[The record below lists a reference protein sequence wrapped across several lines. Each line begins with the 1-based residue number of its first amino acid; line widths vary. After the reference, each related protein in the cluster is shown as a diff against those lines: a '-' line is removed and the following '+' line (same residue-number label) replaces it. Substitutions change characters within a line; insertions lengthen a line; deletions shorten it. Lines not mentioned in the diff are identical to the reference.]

1 VRRIAKYRSAMMAQE
16 TIEKNKRR
24 TRTPLETYPDRE
36 MIFIIDESHPSTCK
50 SKVVSK
56 NRKKDPPVF

>member
-1 VRRIAKYRSAMMAQE
+1 MMAQE
-16 TIEKNKRR
+16 TIEKNRRR
-24 TRTPLETYPDRE
+24 TRTPLETKPDRE
-36 MIFIIDESHPSTCK
+36 MILNIDESHPSTCK